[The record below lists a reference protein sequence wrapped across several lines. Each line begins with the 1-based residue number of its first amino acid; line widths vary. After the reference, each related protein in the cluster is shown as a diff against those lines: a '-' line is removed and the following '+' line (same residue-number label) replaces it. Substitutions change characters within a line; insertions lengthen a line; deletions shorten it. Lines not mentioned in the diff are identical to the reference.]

1 MKSRFWKHFITGL
14 LVIFPSVVTLFILRL
29 LFGWLYGL
37 MIRPTSWAV
46 AWLLPSHQAG
56 LLVQVVVLILLV
68 LTVAFLGFCTH
79 VLLLRRVF
87 GLGEGFVLR
96 IPVIGVIYGTLRAIA
111 DAVAGDKKGQFG
123 RVVLVEWPGPG
134 IYSIGFVTS
143 EEKKEASPRTPS
155 DLVNVFI
162 PTAPTPAGGFLIFI
176 EREKLIELDI
186 SVEEGFRLIVS
197 CGVTGPDV
205 NLLAR
210 KKRPAS

>member
-1 MKSRFWKHFITGL
+1 MRSRFWKHFITGI
-14 LVIFPSVVTLFILRL
+14 LVIFPAVVTLFILRL

-37 MIRPTSWAV
+37 MIQPTTRAV

-56 LLVQVVVLILLV
+56 LLLQGIVLVLLV
-68 LTVAFLGFCTH
+68 LAVVLLGFCTH

-87 GLGEGFVLR
+87 GLGEEFVLR
-96 IPVIGVIYGTLRAIA
+96 VPVIGVIYGTMRAIA
-111 DAVAGDKKGQFG
+111 DAVSGNKKGQFG

-143 EEKKEASPRTPS
+143 EEKKEAPSS

-162 PTAPTPAGGFLIFI
+162 PTAPTPAGGFLVFVA
-176 EREKLIELDI
+176 REKLIEVDM

-197 CGVTGPDV
+197 CGVTGPHV
-205 NLLAR
+205 NLLA